1 MDNPD
6 VKEGDWI
13 TVGSSNT
20 DAYVFHVV
28 STNEVSAGYY
38 QNRSKA
44 IKENFVWDGES
55 WQFKNHGA
63 CGSYLRGSDE
73 VIVKRGP
80 PRTY

>member
-1 MDNPD
+1 MGNPN

-20 DAYVFHVV
+20 DAYVFHVF
-28 STNEVSAGYY
+28 SATEVSAGYY

-44 IKENFVWDGES
+44 IKEDFVWDGES
-55 WQFKNHGA
+55 WQFKHDGP

-73 VIVKRGP
+73 AIIKRGP
-80 PRTY
+80 PRV